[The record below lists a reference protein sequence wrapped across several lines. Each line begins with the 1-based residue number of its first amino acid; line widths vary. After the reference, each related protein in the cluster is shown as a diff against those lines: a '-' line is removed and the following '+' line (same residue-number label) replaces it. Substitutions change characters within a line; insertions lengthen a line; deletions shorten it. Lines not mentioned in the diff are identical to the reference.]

1 MKRPV
6 STSGSSKQHYSRS
19 GDPRSLARRLAL
31 QFIYQLTV
39 QRGDNLDQI
48 DSFLEENCEN
58 SQASE
63 PAKQLILGSWRQ
75 INELDQLI
83 QAVSSNWDL
92 SRISLVDRCNLRLA
106 VYQLRACPEVP
117 PRVVINEA
125 VELAKEFSTAQAP
138 AFVNG
143 ILDAIWQKM
152 KQQSDDSCDV
162 EEKSDVDKKKDSV

>member
-6 STSGSSKQHYSRS
+6 GTSGSSKHHHNRS

-31 QFIYQLTV
+31 QFIYQLSV
-39 QRGDNLDQI
+39 QRGGNLDQI
-48 DSFLEENCEN
+48 DGFLGENCEN
-58 SQASE
+58 SQAQQ
-63 PAKQLILGSWRQ
+63 PAKQLILGCWRK

-83 QAVSSNWDL
+83 KAVSSNWDL

-106 VYQLRACPEVP
+106 VYQLQACPEVP

-125 VELAKEFSTAQAP
+125 VELAKSFSTAQAP

-143 ILDAIWQKM
+143 ILDAIWQKL
-152 KQQSDDSCDV
+152 KQQDDDS
-162 EEKSDVDKKKDSV
+162 SDVNENKDSL